1 MASSPVMLVSSLA
14 LYISSG
20 HLLVSLMMSLF
31 FSPLPLLWFA
41 SAPTWA
47 ARVASYRITLAVL
60 NVGFSLGSE
69 FLSEIMLQSS
79 SVM

>member
-20 HLLVSLMMSLF
+20 RLLVSLIMSLF
-31 FSPLPLLWFA
+31 FLPLPLLWFA

-47 ARVASYRITLAVL
+47 ACATSYKITLVVL
-60 NVGFSLGSE
+60 NVDFSLGFE

-79 SVM
+79 SVP